1 MKKNQT
7 NEQQLR
13 KLISTNSPMQNALL
27 RERIIKVMEI
37 TIEDME
43 KNPDTWRKGFIAES
57 LIVELSNNVKK
68 IIDFN
73 N

>member
-7 NEQQLR
+7 NEQLLR

>member
-7 NEQQLR
+7 NEQLLR

-68 IIDFN
+68 IIGFDN
-73 N
+73 